1 MAPPKRKTGGRVT
14 PKGTKPGQLPSTGSS
29 ETGSLAASASRT
41 STRAGEVGASAR
53 YTPPVPLSVRE
64 SPKWVPILMIALLSI
79 GALTIIARY
88 LLNDQVDN
96 WLVFVGLGFVL
107 AGLYTATK
115 WH

>member
-14 PKGTKPGQLPSTGSS
+14 PKGTKPGQLPSAGNPPV
-29 ETGSLAASASRT
+29 GAVRAP
-41 STRAGEVGASAR
+41 TRAGEVSASSR
-53 YTPPVPLSVRE
+53 YTPPVPLSIKE

-88 LLNDQVDN
+88 LLNDQVGN
-96 WLVFVGLGFVL
+96 WLVFAGLGFVL